1 MNQKQIDAARQ
12 AMTEWLAHPQELGK
26 APAKIAY
33 TETFDLHDMRYY
45 IFRYKKSMLGK
56 WLLGVCGGYEGDEL
70 EHCGHV
76 FSEMEEYDESTA
88 VESAKNMV
96 EMIRSYW
103 MQQAEEAE
111 DRKMSAGVFLG
122 FA

>member
-26 APAKIAY
+26 APAKIEY
-33 TETFDLHDMRYY
+33 TETFELHDMRYY

-88 VESAKNMV
+88 VESAK
-96 EMIRSYW
+96 IWWR
-103 MQQAEEAE
+103 
-111 DRKMSAGVFLG
+111 
-122 FA
+122 